1 MDTGKSLVLV
11 NGLIAKNPYIEYIL
25 LGSNPAFFKCDTMKT
40 SNLLFMG
47 ILVGLVLFGFFEFF
61 GINPTY
67 GGIIGAVI
75 VGTLI
80 GKTIGKGSEKYAFFS
95 IFMYNLIGL
104 MSLFLFTSD
113 GKLALQY
120 GGIALSVLIGF
131 ALMMV
136 FFYSMIGSFGAFVAS
151 NLSRNKQDEGL

>member
-1 MDTGKSLVLV
+1 ML
-11 NGLIAKNPYIEYIL
+11 
-25 LGSNPAFFKCDTMKT
+25 
-40 SNLLFMG
+40 
-47 ILVGLVLFGFFEFF
+47 
-61 GINPTY
+61 
-67 GGIIGAVI
+67 
-75 VGTLI
+75 
-80 GKTIGKGSEKYAFFS
+80 FFS

>member
-1 MDTGKSLVLV
+1 
-11 NGLIAKNPYIEYIL
+11 
-25 LGSNPAFFKCDTMKT
+25 MKT

-47 ILVGLVLFGFFEFF
+47 ILVVLVLFGFFEFV
-61 GINPTY
+61 GLNPTY
-67 GGIIGAVI
+67 GEIIGAVI
-75 VGTLI
+75 VGILI

-120 GGIALSVLIGF
+120 GGIALSVLFGF
-131 ALMMV
+131 ALIV
-136 FFYSMIGSFGAFVAS
+136 IFFDSIIGSFVAFVAS